1 MRKLFFV
8 LSLVPIAALS
18 VVVGGIASSEMASL
32 LGLSTHS
39 GVLAFMVLSGLVFG
53 VCGTIC
59 FYLFR
64 LRLTISNGRYVINDG
79 RASGHHDERWAG

>member
-8 LSLVPIAALS
+8 ISLVPIAAVS

-32 LGLSTHS
+32 LELSTHS
-39 GVLAFMVLSGLVFG
+39 GALAFMVLSALVFG

-64 LRLTISNGRYVINDG
+64 LRLTISNGRYVITDDG
-79 RASGHHDERWAG
+79 ASGNDDERWAG